1 MQVVK
6 LDVFAEPVNS
16 FNKFGWESRFA
27 VGVKHGTACPSSSM
41 LVMVLRQS
49 LGTATAD
56 CHVPL
61 VWRKASDIAA
71 DCGRSESTVIRYR
84 NQLKKDGYLFE
95 IASGFGSRRTILV
108 LKLPSWTRLE
118 ALESAL
124 FSLDSYCERTGN
136 DRLSWVRD
144 AVLYALATEEVS
156 EKATDRAD
164 KKEQLCTMKR
174 ATLHNEKLP
183 PYIHEENTIPS
194 GSSRRIDRPQA
205 KRPKPAP
212 SAHSKKAA
220 RIVDLPALIALRSTL
235 IALFAEVGR
244 CLDEG
249 AGTQLAKRY
258 ALRDAT
264 PEQLR
269 TTLEIQLIRLV
280 ADGYKTGQIAA
291 FLASDAPYWEPPAPP
306 KHTQTPSTVATK
318 APQQPDPFAE
328 FDRRLDELTAQF
340 GDDLEQIHAALVDDF
355 GTDHPLLRR

>member
-1 MQVVK
+1 MHAVK

-27 VGVKHGTACPSSSM
+27 FGVKRGTACPSSSM

-84 NQLKKDGYLFE
+84 NQLKKDGFLFE

-144 AVLYALATEEVS
+144 AVLYALANEEVS
-156 EKATDRAD
+156 EKTADRD
-164 KKEQLCTMKR
+164 GKKEQLCTMKR
-174 ATLHNEKLP
+174 ASFQNEKLP

-194 GSSRRIDRPQA
+194 ESRRRIEKPQA
-205 KRPKPAP
+205 KRTGPTPPAR
-212 SAHSKKAA
+212 SKNATK
-220 RIVDLPALIALRSTL
+220 IVDLPALIALRSTL

-244 CLDEG
+244 RLDEG

-258 ALRDAT
+258 ALRNAT

-269 TTLEIQLIRLV
+269 STLELQLIRLV

-291 FLASDAPYWEPPAPP
+291 FLAADAPFWEPPAA
-306 KHTQTPSTVATK
+306 QTPSIASPK
-318 APQQPDPFAE
+318 PPPKPDPFAE
-328 FDRRLDELTAQF
+328 IYHRLDDLTVQF
-340 GDDLEQIHAALVDDF
+340 GDDLDHIRAVLVAEF
-355 GTDHPLLRR
+355 GAEHPFFN